1 MTGYIPLSSHAHGI
15 NATRKT
21 TVLDVMRQLLQTKNI
36 MVSSN
41 MREKEFE
48 ESKYI
53 SILNVIQGNVDAFQV
68 HKGLQRIREKK
79 LINFIDWVPANIQ
92 VVVSRKSP
100 YIQTSHRVSG
110 MMLANNTCIR
120 HLFKSCL
127 SHYDKLMRRKA
138 FLDQYEKYSIFREN
152 FLEFDDSKEVLES
165 LINEYEKCQEKQS

>member
-68 HKGLQRIREKK
+68 LLESYEYFLSDIS
-79 LINFIDWVPANIQ
+79 
-92 VVVSRKSP
+92 VVVFICLFILTLCNILSEVFLLEKTCLHFSFFRF
-100 YIQTSHRVSG
+100 TRVYKEFG
-110 MMLANNTCIR
+110 
-120 HLFKSCL
+120 
-127 SHYDKLMRRKA
+127 RR
-138 FLDQYEKYSIFREN
+138 N
-152 FLEFDDSKEVLES
+152 
-165 LINEYEKCQEKQS
+165 

>member
-1 MTGYIPLSSHAHGI
+1 MTGYTPLSSHAHGI

-92 VVVSRKSP
+92 VF
-100 YIQTSHRVSG
+100 IFSH
-110 MMLANNTCIR
+110 
-120 HLFKSCL
+120 SC
-127 SHYDKLMRRKA
+127 KR
-138 FLDQYEKYSIFREN
+138 
-152 FLEFDDSKEVLES
+152 
-165 LINEYEKCQEKQS
+165 